1 MSMHARP
8 ATAAQEPESAPAQ
21 AQAPAPELEAAG
33 WTRRFTA
40 MGPRLSEAVEL
51 YRALSYELRLEP
63 AEASEMDLNGEACAQ
78 CMVMTLART
87 IYTRPAVEPAR
98 DGTEPSA
105 EQQEG

>member
-1 MSMHARP
+1 MSMYARP
-8 ATAAQEPESAPAQ
+8 DAAVPQEPESAPA
-21 AQAPAPELEAAG
+21 ATPELASDG

-40 MGPRLSEAVEL
+40 IGPRLSEAVEL
-51 YRALSYELRLEP
+51 YRALGYELRLEP
-63 AEASEMDLNGEACAQ
+63 ADSSEMDLGGEACAQ

-98 DGTEPSA
+98 DEGKPSA